1 MGDVYWRALL
11 GHLTWDFVA
20 EGGVGVHRLTVS
32 KGVLDANG
40 LSSPPSPWRE
50 VPRLGEHQPSLLQAP
65 RYMGVR
71 PGQPSPMP
79 SGGFP

>member
-40 LSSPPSPWRE
+40 LSSPPSK
-50 VPRLGEHQPSLLQAP
+50 
-65 RYMGVR
+65 
-71 PGQPSPMP
+71 PME
-79 SGGFP
+79 GGA